1 MEVGESRSV
10 DGIVDA
16 DDNATYHEKRVNNVG
31 SPTTNID
38 YIDNLKGNDL
48 IKGCEFVAYHDGPEL
63 NAVVN
68 SEVIPVVN
76 EKEDN
81 ITKSLNVTMEV
92 EIGESRSVD
101 GVVDVQCLDTYHEK
115 QVNNVVS
122 PTTNCM
128 KGKGLGMRNIR
139 KDSDAVN
146 AMWDSY
152 MVERK
157 PRVERKKDQPIQ
169 AARGLIRG
177 ISVEI
182 LVEY

>member
-1 MEVGESRSV
+1 MEVGECRSV
-10 DGIVDA
+10 DDIVDDIVA
-16 DDNATYHEKRVNNVG
+16 DDNATYHEKRINNVG
-31 SPTTNID
+31 SP
-38 YIDNLKGNDL
+38 L

-68 SEVIPVVN
+68 SVVIPVVN
-76 EKEDN
+76 EKEDY
-81 ITKSLNVTMEV
+81 ITKSLK
-92 EIGESRSVD
+92 R
-101 GVVDVQCLDTYHEK
+101 
-115 QVNNVVS
+115 VNNVVS

-128 KGKGLGMRNIR
+128 KGKGHGTRNIR
-139 KDSDAVN
+139 QDSDAVN